1 MGEKGVENNSP
12 ASSEALSSSQII
24 KKNGFQSDSYY
35 QDAQD
40 PYGLDNDWSCRH
52 KKTSIVK
59 FWRKLLFN
67 EYS

>member
-1 MGEKGVENNSP
+1 MIQVSQMGEKGVENNSP

-40 PYGLDNDWSCRH
+40 PYGLDND
-52 KKTSIVK
+52 
-59 FWRKLLFN
+59 
-67 EYS
+67 